1 MTECNLEMFELLEL
15 YLKIG
20 LIEVLFC
27 FRAFCMY
34 KIATVTK
41 EDGATVTENQKLETN
56 WDIAEAVAGYE

>member
-1 MTECNLEMFELLEL
+1 
-15 YLKIG
+15 
-20 LIEVLFC
+20 
-27 FRAFCMY
+27 MY